1 MKHEMKD
8 LFKYNGKIYTSNAL
22 AVILKIN
29 PAEMKYF
36 ERKENNVNIFR
47 RKCDYNTP
55 TKASFTYYDLAGEK
69 VAWQFGEKVFFDTEE
84 ERDKA
89 REEHKAIR
97 EENRERQGYLN
108 KIMEYYSNMTT
119 EELKKISKNF

>member
-8 LFKYNGKIYTSNAL
+8 LFKYNGKIYTSKAL
-22 AVILKIN
+22 AAILKIN
-29 PAEMKYF
+29 PTEVKYF
-36 ERKENNVNIFR
+36 ERKEKNIDIFR
-47 RKCDYNTP
+47 RICNYNTS
-55 TKASFTYYDLAGEK
+55 TKASFIYYDLAGEK

-89 REEHKAIR
+89 REENKILR
-97 EENRERQGYLN
+97 EKNKERQICLN